1 MDLESGQMITQGA
14 AQKAELLTTDEV
26 AALLKIAPA
35 TLVDWRH
42 DQRGPRYYKMGRE
55 IRYKLADVIEWEQQA
70 LEPVEPKS
78 L

>member
-1 MDLESGQMITQGA
+1 MITQDA
-14 AQKAELLTTDEV
+14 AQKAELLTNEEV
-26 AALLKIAPA
+26 AALLKIARA

-55 IRYKLADVIEWEQQA
+55 VRYRLHDVIEWEQQA
-70 LEPVEPKS
+70 LEPVEPKA

>member
-1 MDLESGQMITQGA
+1 MIIQETAEQ
-14 AQKAELLTTDEV
+14 AELLRTEDV

-55 IRYKLADVIEWEQQA
+55 IRYKLNDIVEWERQA
-70 LEPVEPKS
+70 LQPVEPKV

>member
-1 MDLESGQMITQGA
+1 MIIQET
-14 AQKAELLTTDEV
+14 AQSAELLTNDEV
-26 AALLKIAPA
+26 AALLKISPA

-42 DQRGPRYYKMGRE
+42 NLRGPRFYKMGRE
-55 IRYKLADVIEWEQQA
+55 VRYRLNDVIEWEQQA

>member
-1 MDLESGQMITQGA
+1 MVTQEA
-14 AQKAELLTTDEV
+14 AQKAELLTTEEV

-55 IRYKLADVIEWEQQA
+55 VRYKLVDVVEWEQQA
-70 LEPVEPKS
+70 LEPVEPKA

>member
-1 MDLESGQMITQGA
+1 MVMQET

-42 DQRGPRYYKMGRE
+42 NQKGPKYYKMGRE
-55 IRYKLADVIEWEQQA
+55 VRYKLPDVIEWENRA
-70 LEPVEPKS
+70 LEPVEPKI

>member
-1 MDLESGQMITQGA
+1 MITQE
-14 AQKAELLTTDEV
+14 AQKAELLTTEEV

-42 DQRGPRYYKMGRE
+42 NQRGPKYYKMGRE
-55 IRYKLADVIEWEQQA
+55 VRYKLDDVFEWQQQA
-70 LEPVEPKS
+70 LVLVEPKA

>member
-1 MDLESGQMITQGA
+1 MITQEA
-14 AQKAELLTTDEV
+14 AQKAELLTNEEV

-55 IRYKLADVIEWEQQA
+55 VRYKLVDVVEWEQQA
-70 LEPVEPKS
+70 LEPVEPKT

>member
-26 AALLKIAPA
+26 SALLKIAPA

-55 IRYKLADVIEWEQQA
+55 VRYRLSDVIEWEQQA
-70 LEPVEPKS
+70 LEPVDPKS

>member
-1 MDLESGQMITQGA
+1 MIIQET

-42 DQRGPRYYKMGRE
+42 NLKGPRYYKMNRE
-55 IRYKLADVIEWEQQA
+55 VRYKLCDVIEWEQQA